1 MKKRLKKK
9 QYQEYVT
16 WILGA
21 VSMSP
26 RYRQLLRDTPA
37 NTEVNIDLKP
47 LEDEIGI
54 KECISMG
61 LQFCAYRTEFDDPE
75 ELTCKII
82 VKSAEPAF
90 QHIRRES
97 YNWLANM

>member
-9 QYQEYVT
+9 QYQEYVA

-26 RYRQLLRDTPA
+26 YYRQLLRDTPA
-37 NTEVNIDLKP
+37 NTEINIDLKK
-47 LEDEIGI
+47 LEDENGI
-54 KECISMG
+54 KECLRMG
-61 LQFCAYRTEFDDPE
+61 LRFRAYRTEFDDPK

>member
-9 QYQEYVT
+9 QYQEYAA

-21 VSMSP
+21 VSMSSY
-26 RYRQLLRDTPA
+26 YRQLLRDNPA
-37 NTEVNIDLKP
+37 NTEINIDLKK

-54 KECISMG
+54 KECINMG
-61 LQFCAYRTEFDDPE
+61 LRFHAYRTEFDDPE

-90 QHIRRES
+90 QHIGWES